1 MDGRLAAFVAR
12 RNIEKSNLVGARIT
26 VTLGDF
32 DRIAGVTNVDELHAF
47 DDATVFTV

>member
-12 RNIEKSNLVGARIT
+12 RYIEKSNLVGARIT
-26 VTLGDF
+26 ITLGDF

-47 DDATVFTV
+47 DDATIFTV